1 MDLKSRLQI
10 SINEANSLKQIT
22 KMSGWDIIENHIKES
37 EKKCIEVL
45 KNIDNKDLIDIQS
58 ARFLL
63 GWIKNFNDLFRYK
76 EISASIE
83 EQELKKIKGE

>member
-10 SINEANSLKQIT
+10 SINEANNLKQIT

-37 EKKCIEVL
+37 KKKCIEVL

-63 GWIKNFNDLFRYK
+63 NWIKNFNDLFRYK

-83 EQELKKIKGE
+83 EQELKKIK

>member
-37 EKKCIEVL
+37 EKKM
-45 KNIDNKDLIDIQS
+45 
-58 ARFLL
+58 
-63 GWIKNFNDLFRYK
+63 Y
-76 EISASIE
+76 
-83 EQELKKIKGE
+83 